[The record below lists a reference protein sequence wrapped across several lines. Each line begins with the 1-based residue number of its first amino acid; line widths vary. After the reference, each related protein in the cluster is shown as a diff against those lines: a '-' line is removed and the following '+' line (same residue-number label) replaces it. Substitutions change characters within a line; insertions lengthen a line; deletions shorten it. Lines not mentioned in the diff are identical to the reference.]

1 MLKIAYFG
9 SIATFVS
16 TPLYLFAAEAADILV
31 LGLLGI
37 TALLVAAGLARA
49 P

>member
-1 MLKIAYFG
+1 MLRTAYFS

-16 TPLYLFAAEAADILV
+16 TPLYLFASEIADIV
-31 LGLLGI
+31 VIGLLAT
-37 TALLVAAGLARA
+37 TALLVALGLRRG

>member
-1 MLKIAYFG
+1 MLKIAYFS

-16 TPLYLFAAEAADILV
+16 TPLYLFASEIADFVV

-37 TALLVAAGLARA
+37 TALLIAFGLKRG

>member
-1 MLKIAYFG
+1 MLKTAYFS
-9 SIATFVS
+9 SIVTFVS
-16 TPLYLFAAEAADILV
+16 TPLYLFAGEVADLVV

-37 TALLVAAGLARA
+37 TALLIALGLRRG

>member
-1 MLKIAYFG
+1 MLKTAYFS

-16 TPLYLFAAEAADILV
+16 APLYLFAAEVADIV
-31 LGLLGI
+31 VVGLLGT
-37 TALLVAAGLARA
+37 TALLIALGLRRG

>member
-1 MLKIAYFG
+1 MLKIAYFS

-16 TPLYLFAAEAADILV
+16 TPLYLFASEIADIVV
-31 LGLLGI
+31 LGLLGA
-37 TALLVAAGLARA
+37 TAILVALGLRRA

>member
-1 MLKIAYFG
+1 MLKTAYFS

-16 TPLYLFAAEAADILV
+16 TPLYIFAAEIADIV
-31 LGLLGI
+31 VFGLLGT
-37 TALLVAAGLARA
+37 TALLVALGLRRG

>member
-1 MLKIAYFG
+1 MLKIAYF
-9 SIATFVS
+9 SSLATFVS
-16 TPLYLFAAEAADILV
+16 TPLYLVGGGVADIVV

-37 TALLVAAGLARA
+37 TALLVMGGLARG